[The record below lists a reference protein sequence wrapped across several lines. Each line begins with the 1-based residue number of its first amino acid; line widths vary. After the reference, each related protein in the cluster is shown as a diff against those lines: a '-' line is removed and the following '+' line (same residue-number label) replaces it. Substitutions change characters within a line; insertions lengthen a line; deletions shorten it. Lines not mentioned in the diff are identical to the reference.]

1 MYLYKRGVIVYR
13 QATVNIKLSYDVF
26 FHFPGRVGPSG
37 SPGPTGGPGP
47 EGPSGGP
54 GPSGSQGDI
63 GAPGNMTRTMEY
75 YNMQL
80 SLFIYYEYVFAI

>member
-1 MYLYKRGVIVYR
+1 MMF
-13 QATVNIKLSYDVF
+13 F

-80 SLFIYYEYVFAI
+80 SLFIFYEYVFAIFFFLYKHILLSN